1 MGTGNRL
8 RRGKVKVF
16 ALIVR
21 GKLNKQIV

>member
-1 MGTGNRL
+1 MATGNRL
-8 RRGKVKVF
+8 CRGKVKVF